1 MLVRKS
7 KISDYIIKKIIKH
20 FVVDIEASKCS
31 ELINVNRNTI
41 NRYYDLFR
49 SLIYQYQVI
58 EFEKIKGSI
67 EIDESYWWAKRKRWY
82 RWKLKRW
89 RWTLKQPVFGL
100 LKRWWRVYT
109 EIVPNCKAETLV
121 AIIEDKI
128 DKIETE
134 VYSDM
139 WKSYDW
145 LVAIWYDKHYRVNH
159 SDNEFSKWEWVHIN
173 GIENFRSFSK
183 WRLAKFRWV
192 KVNFEKHLKECERRY
207 KKTNNQMTK
216 ALIDLLKKNNKS
228 I

>member
-1 MLVRKS
+1 MLVRNS

-41 NRYYDLFR
+41 NRYYNLFR
-49 SLIYQYQVI
+49 SLIYEYQVA

-67 EIDESYWWAKRKRWY
+67 EIDESYWGAKRKRGY
-82 RWKLKRW
+82 RGKLKRG
-89 RWTLKQPVFGL
+89 RGTLKQPVFGL
-100 LKRWWRVYT
+100 LKRGGRVYT

-128 DKIETE
+128 DKVETE

-139 WKSYDW
+139 RKSYDG
-145 LVAIWYDKHYRVNH
+145 LVAIGYDKHYRVNH
-159 SDNEFSKWEWVHIN
+159 SDNEFSKGEGVHIN

-183 WRLAKFRWV
+183 GRLAKFRGV
-192 KVNFEKHLKECERRY
+192 KINFEKHLKECERRY
-207 KKTNNQMTK
+207 KKTNNQMIQE
-216 ALIDLLKKNNKS
+216 LINLLKAHLKT